1 MIVVSAILLHS
12 LAISF
17 AFSDECSLPGDSPVL
32 QRRGEMEFDAKVA
45 ANMAHHKTD
54 KFRPYVRDGPSFII
68 ARRGRP
74 IEFVVR
80 YWKHCIGSP
89 IFWLRDEN
97 RNSTVWMWTDGKYD
111 EMAGKNYSVYS
122 RHRHCFLLFIPP
134 HLPVGDYEV
143 TVKHSCSQFPKQL
156 VHVQV
161 IFDVEQNYR
170 SKRGAGGLP
179 NYLVDEYLYN
189 DLGFLFVGASGVR
202 WDYAV
207 RSQAVTR
214 TRLEIE
220 KRMNANEL
228 ANTYLYARALT
239 RYLGDPL
246 TATRVLIGR
255 WDGRYGDGIEP
266 WRWASSADIFNRW
279 LPLKNPVK
287 YGQCWVF
294 AALLTSL
301 LRSRGIPARVITNY
315 KSHHDRG
322 LANNRLSV
330 LRQYDKIQQADE
342 SVWNFHVWSE
352 AWMARPDLKQPANWN
367 ALDATPQEPSPLA
380 VGNHYQ
386 TGPAYVPYVKQ
397 DLLNDVNYD
406 TKFVTAEVNAI
417 RWCPINLLYYRN
429 EVGVSIVTKV
439 PGRGAAVYSYN
450 NPLYITGNYKH
461 LIGKRSTD
469 SKILLPP
476 PYSGCRRENGLR
488 LSASPEIPSVGQTF
502 NLFVTQGNTSVPES
516 SLLVLMEPIVYT
528 SQSLG
533 IVRLFLESSY
543 ITVTEDDYLPY
554 LQNTTI
560 FKFKV
565 GVCNSSG
572 HFVFHDALLLRLAYD
587 SLSMQV
593 TRKETGPDSVDLVV
607 TVSFDNPFSIPLTGV
622 VLYVFAPSFDVSTE
636 HLPDI
641 PPARSMSRTV
651 TVGCGS
657 TTGSRFILATL
668 DTAETFKSV
677 RGYATVECTAA
688 NGR

>member
-1 MIVVSAILLHS
+1 
-12 LAISF
+12 
-17 AFSDECSLPGDSPVL
+17 
-32 QRRGEMEFDAKVA
+32 
-45 ANMAHHKTD
+45 
-54 KFRPYVRDGPSFII
+54 
-68 ARRGRP
+68 
-74 IEFVVR
+74 
-80 YWKHCIGSP
+80 
-89 IFWLRDEN
+89 
-97 RNSTVWMWTDGKYD
+97 MWTDGKYD
-111 EMAGKNYSVYS
+111 EMDGKNYSVYS
-122 RHRHCFLLFIPP
+122 RHRHCFLLFIPS

-143 TVKHSCSQFPKQL
+143 TVKHSCSRFPKRL

-161 IFDVEQNYR
+161 IFDVEQSYR
-170 SKRGAGGLP
+170 SGVRKRGAGGLQP
-179 NYLVDEYLYN
+179 FEMDEYLYN
-189 DLGFLFVGASGVR
+189 DLGYLWLEDYAIR

-207 RSQAVTR
+207 ASMAVQR
-214 TRLEIE
+214 ARIEIE
-220 KRMNANEL
+220 KRMNENERRH
-228 ANTYLYARALT
+228 THLYARALT
-239 RYLGDPL
+239 RYVGDPL
-246 TATRVLIGR
+246 TPGRVLQGR
-255 WDGRYGDGIEP
+255 WDGMYDDGTSP
-266 WRWASSADIFNRW
+266 FLWGSSAQIFNLW
-279 LPLKNPVK
+279 LPHRNTVK

-301 LRSRGIPARVITNY
+301 LRSRGIPARTVTNY
-315 KSHHDRG
+315 QSLHDRG
-322 LANNRLSV
+322 LADNRLSV
-330 LRQYDKIQQADE
+330 LRQYDKIQQSDE
-342 SVWNFHVWSE
+342 LVWNFHVWSE
-352 AWMARPDLKQPANWN
+352 AWMARSDLKQPAYWN
-367 ALDATPQEPSPLA
+367 AVDATPQEPSPLA

-397 DLLNDVNYD
+397 NLPHDVNYD
-406 TKFVTAEVNAI
+406 TKFVTAEVNGR
-417 RWCPINLLYYRN
+417 RWCPITGAY
-429 EVGVSIVTKV
+429 VSGTIGLNIITKV
-439 PGRGAAVYSYN
+439 PGRGDGVYSYN
-450 NPLYITGNYKH
+450 NPLFITGNYKH

-554 LQNTTI
+554 LRNTTI

-587 SLSMQV
+587 SLSIQV
-593 TRKETGPDSVDLVV
+593 TRKETGSDSVDLVV
-607 TVSFDNPFSIPLTGV
+607 TVSFDNPFSISLTGV
-622 VLYVFAPSFDVSTE
+622 LLSVFAPSFDVSTE
-636 HLPDI
+636 HLRDL
-641 PPARSMSRTV
+641 PPATSLAHSV

-668 DTAETFKSV
+668 DTAETFRSV
-677 RGYATVECTAA
+677 RGYATVDCTVT